1 LVFHR
6 ILAVKDKDEKRFERL
21 KDYLST
27 LPAYFVLVYRRRFSV
42 IVPRLKWCKAV
53 ARPLRTHEGYDKL
66 AARYKMVAVF
76 AFSNRRNL
84 ILQESVPR
92 ANSQGRQWCG
102 FRVPKESN
110 LYPPNSLGQRAFHL
124 VVGSG
129 ATRRAGYVIVA
140 RLLAKDKHELNSCFA
155 KIIEIMGG

>member
-1 LVFHR
+1 
-6 ILAVKDKDEKRFERL
+6 VKDKDEKRFERL

-66 AARYKMVAVF
+66 AARYKMAAVY
-76 AFSNRRNL
+76 AYSNRRNL
-84 ILQESVPR
+84 ILQENLPS
-92 ANSQGRQWCG
+92 ANPKRREWCG
-102 FRVPKESN
+102 FRVPRELN
-110 LYPPNSLGQRAFHL
+110 PPPLNALGQKPWHL

-129 ATRRAGYVIVA
+129 ATCSAGYVIVT
-140 RLLAKDKHELNSCFA
+140 RLLAKDEQELSSCFA
-155 KIIEIMGG
+155 KINEIMGG